1 MKAFYEKHK
10 KPILIIGGTIVLA
23 FVVAVI
29 FNGDTS
35 AIRVN

>member
-10 KPILIIGGTIVLA
+10 KAILIIGGTIVIA

-35 AIRVN
+35 AIVTN